1 MAITVQVK
9 PRKTTIS
16 SVTVARTANLNL
28 AQINNVDII
37 TPANN
42 QVLIYEAGTERW
54 VNKDIPTISG
64 GTF

>member
-28 AQINNVDII
+28 TQLNNVDIT

-42 QVLIYEAGTERW
+42 EVLVYESATGIW
-54 VNKDIPTISG
+54 VNKTIAQITG
-64 GTF
+64 GSF

>member
-42 QVLIYEAGTERW
+42 QVLMYETGTERW
-54 VNKDIPTISG
+54 VNKEIPTISG
-64 GTF
+64 GSF

>member
-42 QVLIYEAGTERW
+42 QVLIYETGTERW

>member
-42 QVLIYEAGTERW
+42 QVLIYETGTERW
-54 VNKDIPTISG
+54 VNKEIPTISG

>member
-42 QVLIYEAGTERW
+42 QVLMYETRTERW
-54 VNKDIPTISG
+54 VNKEIPTISG
-64 GTF
+64 GSF

>member
-28 AQINNVDII
+28 TQLNNVDII

-42 QVLIYEAGTERW
+42 EVLVYESETGRW
-54 VNKDIPTISG
+54 LNKSIQTISG

>member
-1 MAITVQVK
+1 MPITVQVK

-28 AQINNVDII
+28 AQLNNVDLEA
-37 TPANN
+37 PANN
-42 QVLIYEAGTERW
+42 QVLIYEAGTDRW
-54 VNKDIPTISG
+54 LNKDIPTISG

>member
-16 SVTVARTANLNL
+16 SVTLGGTPNLDL
-28 AQINNVDII
+28 EQLKNVDIV

-42 QVLIYEAGTERW
+42 QILIYETQSGIW
-54 VNKDIPTISG
+54 LNKTLPIVSG

>member
-28 AQINNVDII
+28 AQINNVDI
-37 TPANN
+37 TSPANN
-42 QVLIYEAGTERW
+42 EVLMYESGTERW
-54 VNKDIPTISG
+54 VNKEITAISG
-64 GTF
+64 GSF

>member
-42 QVLIYEAGTERW
+42 QVLMYETGTERW
-54 VNKDIPTISG
+54 VNKEIPTISG

>member
-28 AQINNVDII
+28 AQINNVDIVS
-37 TPANN
+37 PANN
-42 QVLIYEAGTERW
+42 HVLTYETGTERW
-54 VNKDIPTISG
+54 VNKEISAISG

>member
-9 PRKTTIS
+9 PRKATIS

-42 QVLIYEAGTERW
+42 HVLTYETGTERW
-54 VNKDIPTISG
+54 VNKEIASISG

>member
-9 PRKTTIS
+9 PRKATIS

-42 QVLIYEAGTERW
+42 QVLTYETGTERW
-54 VNKDIPTISG
+54 VNKEIPTISG
-64 GTF
+64 GSF

>member
-28 AQINNVDII
+28 AQINNVDVIS
-37 TPANN
+37 PANN
-42 QVLIYEAGTERW
+42 HVLTYETGTERW
-54 VNKDIPTISG
+54 VNKEIPTISG
-64 GTF
+64 GSF

>member
-42 QVLIYEAGTERW
+42 QVLMYETGTERW

>member
-37 TPANN
+37 SPANN
-42 QVLIYEAGTERW
+42 EVLMYESGTERW
-54 VNKDIPTISG
+54 VNKEITAISG
-64 GTF
+64 GSF

>member
-28 AQINNVDII
+28 AQINNVDIVS
-37 TPANN
+37 PANN
-42 QVLIYEAGTERW
+42 HVLTYETGTERW
-54 VNKDIPTISG
+54 VNKEISTISG

>member
-28 AQINNVDII
+28 TQLNNVDIT

-42 QVLIYEAGTERW
+42 EVLVYESGTGRW
-54 VNKDIPTISG
+54 LNKSISTISG

>member
-37 TPANN
+37 TPSNN
-42 QVLIYEAGTERW
+42 QVLMYETGTERW
-54 VNKDIPTISG
+54 VNKEIPTISG
-64 GTF
+64 GSF

>member
-28 AQINNVDII
+28 AQINNVDVIS
-37 TPANN
+37 PANN
-42 QVLIYEAGTERW
+42 HVLTYETGTERW
-54 VNKDIPTISG
+54 VNKEIPTITG
-64 GTF
+64 GSF

>member
-28 AQINNVDII
+28 SQINNVDI
-37 TPANN
+37 TSPANN
-42 QVLIYEAGTERW
+42 QVLTYETGTERW
-54 VNKDIPTISG
+54 VNKEIPTISG

>member
-28 AQINNVDII
+28 AQINNIESNAV
-37 TPANN
+37 ANN
-42 QVLIYEAGTERW
+42 HVLTYEEASGKW
-54 VNKDIPTISG
+54 VNKPIDTITG

>member
-42 QVLIYEAGTERW
+42 QVLTYETGTERW
-54 VNKDIPTISG
+54 VNKEIPTISG